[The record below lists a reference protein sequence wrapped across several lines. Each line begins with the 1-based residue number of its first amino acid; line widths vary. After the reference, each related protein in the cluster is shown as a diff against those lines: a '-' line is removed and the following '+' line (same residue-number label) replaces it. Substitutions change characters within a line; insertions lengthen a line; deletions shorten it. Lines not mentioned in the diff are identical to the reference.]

1 MNRTDSDVREIERN
15 IDETRSSLQHTLEA
29 LERKLSPDMLLHRTV
44 DRFRAT
50 GGEFAGNLSHTVRDN
65 PLPTLLTSIGLAWLM
80 LGSRQNGQAR
90 YAGDGYEEHSG
101 DGSMHRAADSAREA
115 AGRARNAASSAANR
129 VRGAAQA
136 ARERAHHMADSA
148 RHVGDGAR
156 ERASGMAD
164 SARGMADSARH
175 MAHSAREGFAHA
187 HERADRMAQEQPL
200 VLGAIGL
207 AAGALIG
214 AIMPPAEAFGERMH
228 SGMDRA
234 REKAGRMRE
243 RLQEKADELR
253 AAGES
258 SSGMQDDEQRASS
271 GFETSTSSPSS
282 EQHSDSGTTDRDRH
296 SPTTH

>member
-1 MNRTDSDVREIERN
+1 MKRTDSDVREIERN
-15 IDETRSSLQHTLEA
+15 IDETRVSLQHTLEA

-50 GGEFAGNLSHTVRDN
+50 GGEFAGNLTHTVRDN

-80 LGSRQNGQAR
+80 LGSRHNGQAR
-90 YAGDGYEEHSG
+90 DAGDGYETRPG
-101 DGSMHRAADSAREA
+101 DGRMHRAADSAREA
-115 AGRARNAASSAANR
+115 AERARDAASTTAHRMRGAASTATDR

-136 ARERAHHMADSA
+136 ARERAH
-148 RHVGDGAR
+148 
-156 ERASGMAD
+156 GMAASAMHARD
-164 SARGMADSARH
+164 EARDRARGMADSARH
-175 MAHSAREGFAHA
+175 VAQSAREGFAQA

-214 AIMPPAEAFGERMH
+214 AIMPPAEALGERMH

-234 REKAGRMRE
+234 RDKAGRMRE
-243 RLQEKADELR
+243 HLQEKADELR

-258 SSGMQDDEQRASS
+258 SSTTDGQHASS
-271 GFETSTSSPSS
+271 GFDTSRSS
-282 EQHSDSGTTDRDRH
+282 EEQRGDSSTDRDRY

>member
-1 MNRTDSDVREIERN
+1 MKRTDSDVREIERN
-15 IDETRSSLQHTLEA
+15 IDETRMSLRSTLEA
-29 LERKLSPDMLLHRTV
+29 LERKLSPDTLLHQTV

-50 GGEFAGNLSHTVRDN
+50 GGEFAGNLTHTVRDN

-80 LGSRQNGQAR
+80 IGSRQNGRPR
-90 YAGDGYEEHSG
+90 YAGDGYDEHEG
-101 DGSMHRAADSAREA
+101 DGQLHRAADSAREA
-115 AGRARNAASSAANR
+115 AGRARNAASSAAER

-136 ARERAHHMADSA
+136 ARERVHGMAESA
-148 RHVGDGAR
+148 RHARDGAS
-156 ERASGMAD
+156 ER
-164 SARGMADSARH
+164 ARGMADSARH
-175 MAHSAREGFAHA
+175 AAYSARDMAHSAREGIAHA
-187 HERADRMAQEQPL
+187 HERADRLAQEQPL

-214 AIMPPAEAFGERMH
+214 AIMPPAEALGERMH

-234 REKAGRMRE
+234 REKAGRMRD

-258 SSGMQDDEQRASS
+258 SSTNDEQRATS
-271 GFETSTSSPSS
+271 GFETGSSS
-282 EQHSDSGTTDRDRH
+282 EERLGNDSTTDPDRY